1 MTRLFVMLFLMGVT
15 AFGHARIDESEQPA
29 SRFMPVDV
37 MIDSDT
43 DLGAWQV
50 RVETL
55 GQNATLVGVEGGDGV
70 WSNPPMYDPAALA
83 QGQILLAAYDT
94 TNTSPSGNTRVARL
108 HLMVVGEPQLE
119 IELIAAGDTDGH
131 RLDATASV
139 VKGHVQ

>member
-1 MTRLFVMLFLMGVT
+1 MLFLMGVT

-83 QGQILLAAYDT
+83 QGQI
-94 TNTSPSGNTRVARL
+94 
-108 HLMVVGEPQLE
+108 
-119 IELIAAGDTDGH
+119 
-131 RLDATASV
+131 
-139 VKGHVQ
+139 KGGKQGGQRKGVR